1 MTLKDFLE
9 VSFGHIEINIYH
21 FDEHAHIKSIEL
33 IFDGYT
39 FEALNSDLPFNNKVN
54 IIASYHDNII
64 YVGIY
69 DAEDTEKLS
78 F

>member
-9 VSFGHIEINIYH
+9 VSFGHVEIYMYH
-21 FDEHAHIKSIEL
+21 FDEHAHIKSLEP

-39 FEALNSDLPFNNKVN
+39 FEALNCVLPFNNKVN
-54 IIASYHDNII
+54 IIASLHSDII